1 MIKLIIITTFIIY
14 LDFSSIAQPI
24 IEIYKNDICELKTNG
39 NDATNGVKI
48 RMLYPCEWA
57 GTDNVRPGT
66 LIQYSYYIDETT
78 YITQNINFRK
88 ISALWDWS
96 TMSMVKGEE
105 IIRKTNLEKGIKLE
119 SFKQIS
125 IDLLKSI
132 ECKSSIIIEAPVG
145 KKYGYVIQ
153 YIIPY
158 KYTSITITFGVTAN
172 SLEMAN
178 QIYELYVPLFK
189 YLADKTVVLSQW
201 E

>member
-1 MIKLIIITTFIIY
+1 
-14 LDFSSIAQPI
+14 
-24 IEIYKNDICELKTNG
+24 
-39 NDATNGVKI
+39 
-48 RMLYPCEWA
+48 
-57 GTDNVRPGT
+57 
-66 LIQYSYYIDETT
+66 
-78 YITQNINFRK
+78 
-88 ISALWDWS
+88 
-96 TMSMVKGEE
+96 
-105 IIRKTNLEKGIKLE
+105 
-119 SFKQIS
+119 
-125 IDLLKSI
+125 
-132 ECKSSIIIEAPVG
+132 VG